1 MASNLDHVLASQVSL
16 CRHAQAAVE
25 DSDAQRRAEREAL
38 IQELR
43 ASVCELADAL
53 QCGPRACCSPWHN

>member
-1 MASNLDHVLASQVSL
+1 MAFNLEHVLVFQGLL

-43 ASVCELADAL
+43 DSVCELADAL
-53 QCGPRACCSPWHN
+53 QCVSRACCSP